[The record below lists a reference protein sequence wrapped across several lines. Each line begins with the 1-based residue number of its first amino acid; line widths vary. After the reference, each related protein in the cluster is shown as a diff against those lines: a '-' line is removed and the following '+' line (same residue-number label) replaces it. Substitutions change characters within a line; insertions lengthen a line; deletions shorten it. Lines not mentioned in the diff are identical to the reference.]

1 MMLRARQ
8 EAMVDRFG
16 RRITDLR
23 ISLTQRCN
31 MNCFFC
37 HREGEADG
45 HGQSELGAEH
55 VYSILEVAASLGI
68 ETVKFTGGEPLMHPD
83 LVKIVSHASHL
94 MREVSL
100 TTNGYFLEEMSD
112 DLRRSGLDRVNV
124 SLHSLDRNTFQR
136 ITGIDGVERVLSG
149 IASAV
154 QAGLRPV
161 KINMVVLNG
170 INSSEVEAMM
180 EFAAGSGT
188 SLRLIELIPLANG
201 KSYWSNHDALKAIEK
216 RLRADAVSVRSA
228 RLNQRPLYT
237 VMTEKGM
244 VEVELVRSVENPAFC
259 ASCSRLRV
267 TSDAKLKPCLMR
279 NDNLVDIRPA
289 LTRGDREAVRRA
301 FLEAVRLREPYWR

>member
-1 MMLRARQ
+1 MPRARR

-37 HREGEADG
+37 HREGEADTL
-45 HGQSELGAEH
+45 GQSELEAEH

-68 ETVKFTGGEPLMHPD
+68 ETAKFTGGEPLVHPD
-83 LVKIVSHASHL
+83 LMKIVSRASQL

-112 DLRRSGLDRVNV
+112 DLRRSGLHRVNV
-124 SLHSLDRNTFQR
+124 SLHSLDRHTFQR
-136 ITGIDGVERVLSG
+136 ITGIDGVGRVLSG

-180 EFAAGSGT
+180 EFAADSGT
-188 SLRLIELIPLANG
+188 SLRLIELIPLASG
-201 KSYWSNHDALKAIEK
+201 QSYWSNHDALKSVER
-216 RLRADAVSVRSA
+216 RLRRDAVSVKSA
-228 RLNQRPLYT
+228 RLNERPLYT
-237 VMTEKGM
+237 VPTEKGM
-244 VEVELVRSVENPAFC
+244 VEVELVRSVGNPAFC
-259 ASCSRLRV
+259 ANCSRLRV

-289 LTRGDREAVRRA
+289 LSRGDREAVRQG
-301 FLEAVRLREPYWR
+301 FWQAVRLREPFWR